1 MNTYRVER
9 MKYGDYC
16 RYLAG
21 AYNYD
26 VEVVEIQ
33 AETAQEAIA
42 KANAVGYMVNEGYV
56 KTLEEIAAE
65 DAAREAA
72 YQARQAKAEARK
84 EKRLATEM
92 RKAQEAGM
100 TVEEYRKAKARKAQA
115 TKLEKEIAEL
125 EKQLKNKKALL
136 EKVRN

>member
-9 MKYGDYC
+9 MKFGDYIA
-16 RYLAG
+16 YLAG
-21 AYNYD
+21 AHNYD

-33 AETAQEAIA
+33 AETTAEAA
-42 KANAVGYMVNEGYV
+42 KKAAAVGYTVNEGYI
-56 KTLEEIAAE
+56 KTVEEIAAE

-100 TVEEYRKAKARKAQA
+100 TIEEYRKAKARKAQR
-115 TKLEKEIAEL
+115 TRLEKEIAEL
-125 EKQLKNKKALL
+125 ERQLANKKALL

>member
-9 MKYGDYC
+9 MKFDDYC
-16 RYLAG
+16 RYMAG

-33 AETAQEAIA
+33 AETAEEAAA
-42 KANAVGYMVNEGYV
+42 KAAAVGYTVNEGYI
-56 KTLEEIAAE
+56 KTVEEIAVE

-72 YQARQAKAEARK
+72 YQARQAKAQARK

-125 EKQLKNKKALL
+125 EKQLANKKALL
-136 EKVRN
+136 KKVRN

>member
-9 MKYGDYC
+9 MKHADYIA
-16 RYLAG
+16 YLAG
-21 AYNYD
+21 AHNYD

-33 AETAQEAIA
+33 AETAMEAA
-42 KANAVGYMVNEGYV
+42 EKAAAVGYTVNEGYI
-56 KTLEEIAAE
+56 KTVEEIAAE

-100 TVEEYRKAKARKAQA
+100 TIEEYRKAKARKAQR
-115 TKLEKEIAEL
+115 TRLEKEIAEL
-125 EKQLKNKKALL
+125 ERQLANKKALL

>member
-1 MNTYRVER
+1 MNTYKVER

-56 KTLEEIAAE
+56 KTVEEIAAE

-72 YQARQAKAEARK
+72 YQARQAKAQARK

>member
-9 MKYGDYC
+9 MKFGDYC
-16 RYLAG
+16 RYMAG

-33 AETAQEAIA
+33 AETAMEAA
-42 KANAVGYMVNEGYV
+42 EKAAAVGYVVNEKFV
-56 KTLEEIAAE
+56 KTVEEIAAE

-100 TVEEYRKAKARKAQA
+100 TVEEYRKAKARKAQR
-115 TKLEKEIAEL
+115 TRLEKEIAEL
-125 EKQLKNKKALL
+125 EKQLANKKALL

>member
-9 MKYGDYC
+9 MKHADYIA
-16 RYLAG
+16 YLGG

-26 VEVVEIQ
+26 VEIVEVQ

-42 KANAVGYMVNEGYV
+42 KAAAVGYTVNKGYV
-56 KTLEEIAAE
+56 RTLEEIAAE
-65 DAAREAA
+65 EAA
-72 YQARQAKAEARK
+72 YQARQAKAQARK

-92 RKAQEAGM
+92 RKAEEAGM
-100 TVEEYRKAKARKAQA
+100 TVEEYRKAKARKAQR
-115 TKLEKEIAEL
+115 TRLEKEIAEL
-125 EKQLKNKKALL
+125 EKQLANKKALL

>member
-1 MNTYRVER
+1 MNTYKVER

-56 KTLEEIAAE
+56 KTVEEIAAE

-72 YQARQAKAEARK
+72 YQARQAKAQARK

-125 EKQLKNKKALL
+125 EKQLANKKALL

>member
-1 MNTYRVER
+1 MKTYRVER

-26 VEVVEIQ
+26 VEVVEVQ
-33 AETAQEAIA
+33 AETAEEAIA
-42 KANAVGYMVNEGYV
+42 KANAGGYMVNEGYV

-72 YQARQAKAEARK
+72 YKARQAKAEARK

-100 TVEEYRKAKARKAQA
+100 TIEEYRKAKARKAQR
-115 TKLEKEIAEL
+115 TRLEKEIAEL
-125 EKQLKNKKALL
+125 ERQLANKKALL

>member
-9 MKYGDYC
+9 MKHADYIA
-16 RYLAG
+16 YMGG

-26 VEVVEIQ
+26 VEVVEVQ
-33 AETAQEAIA
+33 AETAEEAAA
-42 KANAVGYMVNEGYV
+42 KAAAVGYTVNKGYI
-56 KTLEEIAAE
+56 KTVEEIAAE

-100 TVEEYRKAKARKAQA
+100 TVEEYRKAKARKAQR
-115 TKLEKEIAEL
+115 TRLEKEIAEL
-125 EKQLKNKKALL
+125 ERQLKNKKALL

>member
-9 MKYGDYC
+9 MKHADYIA
-16 RYLAG
+16 YMGG

-26 VEVVEIQ
+26 VEVVEVQ
-33 AETAQEAIA
+33 AETAEEAAA
-42 KANAVGYMVNEGYV
+42 KAAAVGYTVNEGYI
-56 KTLEEIAAE
+56 KTVEEIAAE

-72 YQARQAKAEARK
+72 YQARQEKAEARK

-92 RKAQEAGM
+92 RKAQDAGM
-100 TVEEYRKAKARKAQA
+100 TVEEYRKAKARKAQI
-115 TKLEKEIAEL
+115 TRLEREIAEL
-125 EKQLKNKKALL
+125 EKQLANKKALL

>member
-9 MKYGDYC
+9 MKFGDYMA
-16 RYLAG
+16 YLAG
-21 AYNYD
+21 ANNYD

-33 AETAQEAIA
+33 AETAMEAA
-42 KANAVGYMVNEGYV
+42 EKAAAVGYVVNEKFV

-100 TVEEYRKAKARKAQA
+100 TIEEYRKAKARKAQR
-115 TKLEKEIAEL
+115 TRLEKEIAEL

>member
-9 MKYGDYC
+9 MKHADYIA
-16 RYLAG
+16 YLGG

-26 VEVVEIQ
+26 VEIVEVQ
-33 AETAQEAIA
+33 AETAEEAAA
-42 KANAVGYMVNEGYV
+42 KAAAVGYTVNEGCI
-56 KTLEEIAAE
+56 KTVEEIAAE

-100 TVEEYRKAKARKAQA
+100 TVEEYRKAKARKAQR
-115 TKLEKEIAEL
+115 TRLEKEIAEL
-125 EKQLKNKKALL
+125 EKQLANKKALL

>member
-9 MKYGDYC
+9 MKFGDYMA
-16 RYLAG
+16 YLAG
-21 AYNYD
+21 ANNYD

-33 AETAQEAIA
+33 AETAMEAA
-42 KANAVGYMVNEGYV
+42 EKAAAVGYVVNEKFV

-100 TVEEYRKAKARKAQA
+100 TVEEYRKAKARKAQR
-115 TKLEKEIAEL
+115 TRLEKEIAEL
-125 EKQLKNKKALL
+125 ERQLANKKALL